1 MQLPIKLLEAIK
13 SGKIT
18 ISQNDKPAIEVRAA
32 DKRLDI
38 NTIDKDF
45 IKEIM
50 SSARG
55 ASSKQGVIENLKK
68 SFGTISQANTYLP
81 LLKTIAEQLCSED
94 FTVTVSY
101 KGDRV
106 LTIGAEAD
114 SKFTRFVTGTKGIEI
129 NSPLKLAEMGL

>member
-1 MQLPIKLLEAIK
+1 VLLEAIK
-13 SGKIT
+13 SGKVT

-50 SSARG
+50 SSVRG

-68 SFGTISQANTYLP
+68 SFGTIREANKFLP
-81 LLKTIAEQLCSED
+81 LLKTIAEDLCSED